1 MYGDVFPST
10 CYNNSSD
17 TISRV
22 EPFSPLACY
31 RLREPRMLHKA
42 TNGHSPSEAEQSVL
56 SRTWNSLTT
65 SVSWLPSQSLPFCM
79 RTQRT
84 WCVRGVCGVCEDH
97 GEFNVLVFSY
107 CSLAL
112 TAEDR
117 KCVSTI
123 PSTIRTW
130 STSTILVELFPHS
143 ASRDFLLLLF
153 KRTLIVFCG
162 SGCLVR
168 AALREPWLSFL

>member
-1 MYGDVFPST
+1 MWGRISDLEWPQPGVHTNPTTNTTAVRPTHYGRQLCMYGDVFPST
-10 CYNNSSD
+10 SD

-84 WCVRGVCGVCEDH
+84 WCVRGVCGVCED
-97 GEFNVLVFSY
+97 
-107 CSLAL
+107 
-112 TAEDR
+112 
-117 KCVSTI
+117 
-123 PSTIRTW
+123 TW
-130 STSTILVELFPHS
+130 RIQCTRV
-143 ASRDFLLLLF
+143 FLLFSSLN
-153 KRTLIVFCG
+153 
-162 SGCLVR
+162 S
-168 AALREPWLSFL
+168 